1 MYRLMKR
8 SICALPAL
16 LAALPALATDCAP
29 DSACPGSLLEEVVV
43 TGRRAPQIVMD
54 SSASI
59 SVITETQLARS
70 TASGLAD
77 VMRDVPGVQVTDA
90 GQPGLK
96 RIRIRG
102 EESRRTAI
110 LIDGQEITDHWEVGT
125 PLSLHPSMVERIEV
139 MRGSGSVLY
148 GPRALSGVVNF
159 ITRKGGNKPLQLEP
173 VSYTH
178 LTLPTSDLV

>member
-125 PLSLHPSMVERIEV
+125 
-139 MRGSGSVLY
+139 
-148 GPRALSGVVNF
+148 
-159 ITRKGGNKPLQLEP
+159 
-173 VSYTH
+173 
-178 LTLPTSDLV
+178 